1 MNVIVNGKP
10 ESVEE
15 GSSLASLV
23 QGLGLSKDGVAVAV
37 NHRVIP
43 RSDRSEYRLRESDQV
58 EVVQA
63 VGGG

>member
-1 MNVIVNGKP
+1 MDLTVNGK
-10 ESVEE
+10 SKSFEE
-15 GSSLASLV
+15 GSSLESLM
-23 QGLGLSKDGVAVAV
+23 QELGLPMDGVAVAV

-43 RSDRSEYRLRESDQV
+43 RSERRLYRLRESDQV

>member
-1 MNVIVNGKP
+1 MNGVTQ
-10 ESVEE
+10 SVEE

-23 QGLGLSKDGVAVAV
+23 EGLGLTIDGVAIAV

-43 RSDRSEYRLRESDQV
+43 RSERDVYRLSEADQV